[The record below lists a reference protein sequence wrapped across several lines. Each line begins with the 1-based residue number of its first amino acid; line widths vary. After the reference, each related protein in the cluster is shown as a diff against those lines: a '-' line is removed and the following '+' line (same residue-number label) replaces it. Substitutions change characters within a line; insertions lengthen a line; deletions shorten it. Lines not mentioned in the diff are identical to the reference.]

1 RHAARAV
8 PAEAAVPRPRGARGG
23 AALAARHAAVQRRP
37 DEDVRPAGRARG
49 RHLLRRRLQ
58 LGVEHGRRCAQRRA
72 RGRAGAEGPGVS
84 ARAVAS
90 KNRAVT
96 IPRQVLR
103 PDGKLVDGAQPME
116 EEFLL
121 EALRWMMKSRL
132 YDHRVISLQRQG
144 QFGVFSPGMGQE
156 ASIVGSAMA
165 VDPARDWM
173 VPQYREL
180 MASVH
185 HGLPLEVI
193 SSQYLGKIGPARIP

>member
-1 RHAARAV
+1 M
-8 PAEAAVPRPRGARGG
+8 
-23 AALAARHAAVQRRP
+23 
-37 DEDVRPAGRARG
+37 
-49 RHLLRRRLQ
+49 
-58 LGVEHGRRCAQRRA
+58 
-72 RGRAGAEGPGVS
+72 S
-84 ARAVAS
+84 VAS
-90 KNRAVT
+90 KNKAG
-96 IPRQVLR
+96 ISSRQALK

-132 YDHRVISLQRQG
+132 YDHKVIGMQRQG

-156 ASIVGSAMA
+156 ASIIGSAMA

-185 HGLPLEVI
+185 HGLPLEGI
-193 SSQYLGKIGPARIP
+193 SSQYLGKIGP